1 LTGRPSLGGRFEGP
15 TGAMTV
21 AADDTVLEA
30 VLRRDRQVVAAAL
43 IAVIAMAWLWILLG
57 AGTGMSA
64 MDMILGSSAGGMA
77 GMMGPAVWTLGYAGV
92 MFTMWWVMMAAMML
106 PSAAPILLLFARIN
120 RKEKSAGRPFIPTGI
135 FAAGYLVA
143 WGGFSAFA
151 TGLQW
156 ALERLGLLSPMMAT
170 TSYWLGGAILLAAGV
185 WQLTPIKGMCLR
197 HCRSP
202 MGFLVQSWRRGRGGA
217 FRMGLEHGSFCLGCC
232 WFLMGLLFF
241 GGIMNLFWIMGLAA
255 FILLEKTVPMGSWIG
270 RIVGVGVAAWGVLL
284 LATTTL
290 TIAAPSQYRFE
301 IVDVPTGVP
310 GTTTVAVR
318 LVHVS
323 DNKPV
328 DGATIVDAKTDMGPA
343 GMAEMSGKVT
353 QAGSDHPGVYRFSI
367 ETGMAG
373 KWELVLTAKVPGE
386 MAPVTGKLIYD
397 AK

>member
-1 LTGRPSLGGRFEGP
+1 MTG
-15 TGAMTV
+15 
-21 AADDTVLEA
+21 DDSVLEA

-57 AGTGMSA
+57 AGTGMFA
-64 MDMILGSSAGGMA
+64 MDMIFGPNSNDMTS
-77 GMMGPAVWTLGYAGV
+77 MMTPAVWTIGYAGL

-120 RKEKSAGRPFIPTGI
+120 RKEKLAGRPFIPTGI

-143 WGGFSAFA
+143 WGAFSALA
-151 TGLQW
+151 TGLQCE
-156 ALERLGLLSPMMAT
+156 LERLGLLSPMMTAT
-170 TSYWLGGAILLAAGV
+170 NYWLGGAILVAAGL
-185 WQLTPIKGMCLR
+185 WQLTPIKGICLR

-202 MGFLVQSWRRGRGGA
+202 MGFLVQSWRPGRGGA
-217 FRMGLEHGSFCLGCC
+217 FRMGLGHGSFCLGCC

-241 GGIMNLFWIMGLAA
+241 GGVMNLFWIIGLTA
-255 FILLEKTVPMGSWIG
+255 LVLVEKTLPMGSWIG
-270 RIVGVGVAAWGVLL
+270 RIVGFGGAVWGFLL

-290 TIAAPSQYRFE
+290 TIAAPNQYRFE
-301 IVDVPTGVP
+301 VVDAPMGIP

-318 LVHVS
+318 LIRAS

-328 DGATIVDAKTDMGPA
+328 EDATIVEAKTDMGPA
-343 GMAEMSGKVT
+343 GMAEMSGKVMPAASE
-353 QAGSDHPGVYRFSI
+353 QPNLYRFSI

-373 KWELVLTAKVPGE
+373 KWELLLTAKVPGE
-386 MAPVTGKLIYD
+386 TAPVSGKVIYD

>member
-1 LTGRPSLGGRFEGP
+1 
-15 TGAMTV
+15 MT
-21 AADDTVLEA
+21 AANDDTVLEA
-30 VLRRDRQVVAAAL
+30 ALRRDRQFVVAALSAT
-43 IAVIAMAWLWILLG
+43 IAMAWLWILLG

-64 MDMILGSSAGGMA
+64 VDMMLGSSADKMA
-77 GMMGPAVWTLGYAGV
+77 SMMTPAMWSLGYAGV

-106 PSAAPILLLFARIN
+106 PSAAPILLLFARMN
-120 RKEKSAGRPFIPTGI
+120 RKDKAAGRPFIPTGI

-143 WGGFSAFA
+143 WGGFSVIA

-156 ALERLGLLSPMMAT
+156 TLERLGLLSPMMQM
-170 TSYWLGGAILLAAGV
+170 TSYWLGGAVLVATGL
-185 WQLTPIKGMCLR
+185 WQLTPIKGICLR

-202 MGFLVQSWRRGRGGA
+202 VGFLVQSWRPGRGGA

-241 GGIMNLFWIMGLAA
+241 GGIMNLLWIIGLAA
-255 FILLEKTVPMGSWIG
+255 FVLLEKTMPMGSWIG
-270 RIVGVGVAAWGVLL
+270 RIVGIGAVAWGVLL

-290 TIAAPSQYRFE
+290 TIAAANEYRFE
-301 IVDVPTGVP
+301 VVEAPAGVP

-318 LVHVS
+318 LVHAS

-328 DGATIVDAKTDMGPA
+328 DGVTFVEAKTDMGPA

-353 QAGSDHPGVYRFSI
+353 PAASDHAGVYRFSI
-367 ETGMAG
+367 ATGMAG
-373 KWELVLTAKVPGE
+373 KWELVLAAKVPGE
-386 MAPVTGKLIYD
+386 TAPVTGKVIYD

>member
-1 LTGRPSLGGRFEGP
+1 
-15 TGAMTV
+15 MTAV
-21 AADDTVLEA
+21 DDMLLEA
-30 VLRRDRQVVAAAL
+30 VLRRDRQVVVGAL
-43 IAVIAMAWLWILLG
+43 IVVIALSWIWILLG
-57 AGTGMSA
+57 AGTGMPA
-64 MDMILGSSAGGMA
+64 IDMVLGSGPDRMA
-77 GMMGPAVWTLGYAGV
+77 RMMAPAMWTLGYAGI

-120 RKEKSAGRPFIPTGI
+120 RKEKSVGRPFIPTGI

-143 WGGFSAFA
+143 WGAFSGLA

-156 ALERLGLLSPMMAT
+156 ALERLGLLSPMMAA

-185 WQLTPIKGMCLR
+185 WQLTPIKGICLR

-202 MGFLVQSWRRGRGGA
+202 MGFLVQSWRPGRAGA
-217 FRMGLEHGSFCLGCC
+217 FRMGLVHGSFCLGCC

-241 GGIMNLFWIMGLAA
+241 GGIMNLFWIIGLAA
-255 FILLEKTVPMGSWIG
+255 FVLLEKTVPMGSWIG
-270 RIVGVGVAAWGVLL
+270 RIVGVGIAAWGALL

-290 TIAAPSQYRFE
+290 TIAAPNEYRFE
-301 IVDVPTGVP
+301 VIDAPTGVP

-318 LVHVS
+318 LLHAS

-328 DGATIVDAKTDMGPA
+328 DNATIVEAKTDMGPA

-353 QAGSDHPGVYRFSI
+353 PAASDQPGLFRFSI

-386 MAPVTGKLIYD
+386 AAPITGKVIYD

>member
-1 LTGRPSLGGRFEGP
+1 
-15 TGAMTV
+15 MT
-21 AADDTVLEA
+21 ATASDTVLEA

-43 IAVIAMAWLWILLG
+43 IAVIAIAWLWILLG

-64 MDMILGSSAGGMA
+64 IDMIVGPSPDGMS
-77 GMMGPAVWTLGYAGV
+77 GMMAPALWTVGYAGI

-143 WGGFSAFA
+143 WAAFSALA

-156 ALERLGLLSPMMAT
+156 ALEQLGLLSPMMAT
-170 TSYWLGGAILLAAGV
+170 TSYWLGGTILLAAGA
-185 WQLTPIKGMCLR
+185 WQLTPIKGVCLR

-202 MGFLVQSWRRGRGGA
+202 MGFLVQSWRPGRGGA

-241 GGIMNLFWIMGLAA
+241 GGIMNLFWIIGLAA
-255 FILLEKTVPMGSWIG
+255 FVLLEKTVPMGSWIG
-270 RIVGVGVAAWGVLL
+270 RLVGVGTAAWGVLL

-290 TIAAPSQYRFE
+290 TVAAPNDYRFE
-301 IVDVPTGVP
+301 VIDAPATSP
-310 GTTTVAVR
+310 GKTTIEVR
-318 LVHVS
+318 LIHAS
-323 DNKPV
+323 GDKSV
-328 DGATIVDAKTDMGPA
+328 DGATIVEAKTDMGPA
-343 GMAEMSGKVT
+343 GMAEMSGKVMPV
-353 QAGSDHPGVYRFSI
+353 ASDQPGLFRFSI

-386 MAPVTGKLIYD
+386 ATPVTGKLFYD
-397 AK
+397 AQ